1 MPHDYILQR
10 SKRKSLTL
18 KIKNGQVIVCAPLH
32 LSKSIIDKFV
42 EDHQTW
48 IADKL
53 SKKTINVGFNLLN
66 DDKIYL
72 LGKQVNLKIISSEE
86 EKVLLNDDCLIIKG
100 KNMNSVAK
108 ILCNYFAEIIN
119 LRVDKI
125 QKELS
130 IDFYVNYKFYR
141 SRWGCCYSKK
151 RLIILN
157 LYCACLP
164 SELIDAVIY
173 HEIAHFKV
181 ANHQPEFY
189 TEVEKICP
197 QYKLLA
203 VQLKN
208 YAL

>member
-10 SKRKSLTL
+10 SKRKSLAL
-18 KIKNGQVIVCAPLH
+18 KIKNGQVFVCAPLH
-32 LSKSIIDKFV
+32 LSESIIDKFV

-48 IADKL
+48 IEDKL
-53 SKKTINVGFNLLN
+53 NKKTINVGFNLLT
-66 DDKIYL
+66 DDRIYL
-72 LGKQVNLKIISSEE
+72 LGKQMNLKIVNSEE
-86 EKVLLNDDCLIIKG
+86 RKVLIDGDSLIIKG

-108 ILCNYFAEIIN
+108 NLCNYMIDIIN
-119 LRVDKI
+119 HHVDKI
-125 QKELS
+125 KKELN
-130 IDFYVNYKFYR
+130 IDFYVDYKFYR
-141 SRWGCCYSKK
+141 SRWGCCYGKK

-164 SELIDAVIY
+164 PELIDAVIY

-181 ANHQPEFY
+181 QNHQPEFY
-189 TEVEKICP
+189 AEVERICP

-203 VQLKN
+203 VQLKK